1 MTTTYTYSTEL
12 WSDLYKDA
20 RGFRPSP
27 KEYHNWLMN
36 YSPDEKQ
43 VIWDGLLAEMKQ
55 SIEDD
60 LANDFDYDID

>member
-12 WSDLYKDA
+12 WSDLHKDA
-20 RGFRPSP
+20 RGYRPSAQD
-27 KEYHNWLMN
+27 YYNWLN

-43 VIWDGLLAEMKQ
+43 VIWDGLLAELQ
-55 SIEDD
+55 RSIEDD